1 MKLTQLSLT
10 LLSLMPTY
18 GACGIIVGNETDL
31 SIQVR
36 SVVDLYPFGVD
47 TPDYTLFDIIFTD
60 DVFVDYSASGA
71 QPTRGIPAFVQ
82 SLSESRTAQNY
93 TTMHHFGSQSVNIS
107 TTVNA
112 SVATY
117 VIATFFGH
125 GAREGQIYTSYQTFL
140 DDLVF
145 DGKQWKIYQRKLQV
159 FVSRLSLKVRVIS
172 Y

>member
-1 MKLTQLSLT
+1 MKLTQLGLT
-10 LLSLMPTY
+10 LLSLMPAY

-107 TTVNA
+107 TAVNA

-125 GAREGQIYTSYQTFL
+125 GAREGQIYTSYQTFS

-159 FVSRLSLKVRVIS
+159 FGQAGNPDVIFG
-172 Y
+172 

>member
-10 LLSLMPTY
+10 LLSLMPSY
-18 GACGIIVGNETDL
+18 GACGIIVGNETDV

-71 QPTRGIPAFVQ
+71 QPTRGIPAFVE
-82 SLSESRTAQNY
+82 SLSSSRTAQNY

-112 SVATY
+112 SVDTY

-125 GAREGQIYTSYQTFL
+125 GAREGQIYTSYQMFL

-145 DGKQWKIYQRKLQV
+145 DGKQWKIYQRRLQV